1 MFYKE
6 TKLKG
11 VYLIELEV
19 NEDERGFFSR
29 IFCEKEFAQ
38 HGISFHCVQCNIS
51 HNRYK
56 GTLRGMHYQQAPYEE
71 PKIVKVIKGSIYD
84 VIIDLREDSPTL
96 HQWEA
101 FELFEIEPMMI
112 YIPPGFAHG
121 FQTLEDDTEVLYFMG
136 EYYHPEAARGIR
148 WDDPF
153 FGIQWPEV
161 EKRIIS
167 TRDANYG
174 YYKE

>member
-1 MFYKE
+1 MFFKE

-11 VYLIELEV
+11 VSLIKLEV

-51 HNRYK
+51 YNRCK
-56 GTLRGMHYQQAPYEE
+56 GTLRGMHYQQTPYEE

-96 HQWEA
+96 YQWEA

-153 FGIQWPEV
+153 FSIQWPEV